1 MGFTACDLPLAGQY
15 WEIPP
20 GRYDWV
26 YLMLRGAPRS
36 EWDETVWLHYRG
48 GVDPEFL
55 RPLPGEPAHGPGT
68 VLARVGAARRDDLT
82 ALVLPSLADVRVVAF
97 ALLESSVDVRRA
109 EGVA

>member
-1 MGFTACDLPLAGQY
+1 MGFTACDLPLAGQH

-26 YLMLRGAPRS
+26 CLLLEGAPRTGW
-36 EWDETVWLHYRG
+36 EETVWLHYRG
-48 GVDPEFL
+48 GADPEFL
-55 RPLPGEPAHGPGT
+55 RPLPEESADRPGT
-68 VLARVGAARRDDLT
+68 VLARIGVARRDDLT
-82 ALVLPSLADVRVVAF
+82 ALVLPVLADARVVAF